1 MPHSTPSS
9 PAIDAAKTYGDWR
22 DDLLRDGYAVVKDVI
37 PRERCDY
44 YIEKMYD
51 WVGRFPWGFD
61 RNDRSTWGEEQ
72 LPTHMKGGMYHGY
85 RVQHEKF
92 MWEARTEPGV
102 IDTFA
107 KIWGTKDLLV
117 SFDGMNFTLPPGG
130 DHKPIPQTQP
140 WPHIDQDPL
149 RKGMHCVQGILNFAP
164 NGPKDGGLI
173 VMKGSTSLM
182 VEFFTAHPQVIGRP
196 TWGTRDWFGFEKS
209 EVQWF
214 EERGPRPARGS
225 SAPLTYDQL
234 IEENSRLKT
243 ELENYK
249 RSSYQPLQQQ
259 QQQQGESLIQILESQ
274 VHLPAT
280 TTPRQRKVWHRSDIV
295 MPSRECSDALLE
307 HGFVWTSWIHFGIH
321 IQTFRREHEMNWSNR
336 DQQQLLEG
344 SEPLWLAIYFGF
356 IAMSLM
362 FMNEQEALVA
372 DLPSADPGQLIHNW
386 YDATIFFMHEAD
398 FLRIHDIR
406 AVQATAI
413 LLGLAKNVGDFNLQP
428 VLQATG
434 LRIGHC
440 LGIDR
445 AAPTS
450 FSADP
455 ILQEVSHRVWWT
467 MVICEWL
474 QRPDSAPLIH
484 ETDFDVPLPLNLTDK
499 ELLDPY
505 LREHPDEV
513 EDHPR
518 PVQYHHTMIGL
529 AQVRYRFK
537 MELTRLRQD
546 HRDDNEQY
554 SKRLEE
560 LVSRSDEALANLIM
574 QLPNHLSSENLED
587 EDGDETCVI
596 WQRISLS
603 LSFLFYRMAINRE
616 LQDRWVES
624 SSLFTAR
631 SQAICLA
638 SAHAI
643 VSLVDRHSDAF
654 MRHRPWATASN
665 LFSAAATLV
674 IEAQFSNDT
683 EIAATYIQNIKPS
696 MAFFRRIQD
705 QNAVAAR
712 AMDVLTK
719 YIDELGFA
727 QYL

>member
-1 MPHSTPSS
+1 MST
-9 PAIDAAKTYGDWR
+9 R
-22 DDLLRDGYAVVKDVI
+22 
-37 PRERCDY
+37 
-44 YIEKMYD
+44 
-51 WVGRFPWGFD
+51 
-61 RNDRSTWGEEQ
+61 
-72 LPTHMKGGMYHGY
+72 
-85 RVQHEKF
+85 
-92 MWEARTEPGV
+92 
-102 IDTFA
+102 
-107 KIWGTKDLLV
+107 
-117 SFDGMNFTLPPGG
+117 
-130 DHKPIPQTQP
+130 
-140 WPHIDQDPL
+140 
-149 RKGMHCVQGILNFAP
+149 
-164 NGPKDGGLI
+164 NGPAVRKSQRAPTACARCAQRKVKCDKKIPCKPCLARGLE
-173 VMKGSTSLM
+173 STC
-182 VEFFTAHPQVIGRP
+182 VREVVCVRGRY
-196 TWGTRDWFGFEKS
+196 TS
-209 EVQWF
+209 
-214 EERGPRPARGS
+214 PRPAPGS

-259 QQQQGESLIQILESQ
+259 QQQQDESLIQILESQ

-406 AVQATAI
+406 AVQAIAI

-450 FSADP
+450 LSADP

-484 ETDFDVPLPLNLTDK
+484 ETDFDVPLPLNLTDE

-560 LVSRSDEALANLIM
+560 LVSRSDEALANLIV

-603 LSFLFYRMAINRE
+603 LSFLFYRMAVNRE

-624 SSLFTAR
+624 SSSFTAR